1 MTVDVLGPLVGELV
15 LAALLG
21 ALITVRP
28 RPSREDWEF
37 VRAAALLALSGALML
52 RIVDGEMARA
62 FGLMGAASVVR
73 YRYGLR
79 GSDDASALILS
90 LGLGMACGA
99 GLPGLAVI
107 GAVLVRCVELSF
119 WAIER
124 SLPSGLEVRHEF
136 ELQLELRERGQLGAV
151 ARVLAGLA
159 LEARLVET
167 RTKEGKEGTTFE
179 QVWQL
184 RTVTVLDHGALVDSF
199 DPLGPRQ
206 VRLRER
212 TLDAD

>member
-1 MTVDVLGPLVGELV
+1 MTQEILLPLLGELT

-21 ALITVRP
+21 ALITVRA
-28 RPSREDWEF
+28 RPSREDWAF

-52 RIVDGEMARA
+52 KIVDGEMARA

-99 GLPGLAVI
+99 GLPALATV
-107 GAVLVRCVELSF
+107 GALLVRSVEFALF
-119 WAIER
+119 LIER
-124 SLPSGLEVRHEF
+124 ALPSGLEVRHEF
-136 ELQLELRERGQLGAV
+136 ELQLELRDVAHLGQVGG
-151 ARVLAGLA
+151 VLTGQA

-167 RTKEGKEGTTFE
+167 RTKEGKEGTSFE
-179 QVWQL
+179 QTWQL
-184 RTVTVLDHGALVDSF
+184 RTIQGIDHAALMSSF
-199 DPLGPRQ
+199 APFAPRQ
-206 VRLRER
+206 VRLREKN
-212 TLDAD
+212 LDAD